1 MAVTQTVA
9 ESRPETGR
17 TVKVS
22 RETSRLLPIV
32 APVVFAGT
40 LVFVLALTGMAAYE
54 PSAATLAGLL
64 ALLLA
69 STFVEAFPVPIEN
82 VPVGGT
88 SLATVF
94 IVGTAVIY
102 GWAPAI
108 LVGLLTQVLVEVS
121 RRQPAIRVLYNTSVY
136 GLAAAAAGAICAA
149 VPGNGFAWLSVE
161 VVLASSAFYAVNLPL
176 VAAVVSR
183 WARDSFFSLLR
194 RAVSSTFIA
203 FAIMTSLTLMLAV
216 LWERSPFLSAALV
229 GPLAAIALYQRSVF
243 RELAAMRLAL
253 TDPLTGLGNH
263 RHFHERLDRD
273 LTEAE
278 DKGMPL
284 SVCVLDIDNFKEL
297 NDRFGHPRGDQIL
310 AQVATRLRQDG
321 EAFRIGGDEFAI
333 LLPGRDEREAA
344 EVADGVLTRVAILEA
359 APGLPVRISAGVVT
373 YPQVGVDRSEVFSV
387 ADQALYIAKG
397 SGKGSVRV
405 YRPDLAELPDVTGLT
420 EVPDRGARLKA
431 AAGLA
436 HAVDA
441 RDAYTGRHSFVVGE
455 LAARVA
461 QQLGLEPEEV
471 ELVRIAGSLHDLGKL
486 AIPEEI
492 LRKPGP
498 LTGAEKL
505 VLRRHP
511 QIGYRMLRSLGV
523 EPVSTWIL
531 HHHERWDGRGYP
543 HGLSGE
549 QIPLGSRIILVVD
562 AYDAMTS
569 DRIYRSR
576 VSHEVAITELERN
589 AGAQFDPRIV
599 SVFVRSV
606 AREEALA
613 LKNG

>member
-1 MAVTQTVA
+1 M
-9 ESRPETGR
+9 
-17 TVKVS
+17 
-22 RETSRLLPIV
+22 
-32 APVVFAGT
+32 
-40 LVFVLALTGMAAYE
+40 
-54 PSAATLAGLL
+54 
-64 ALLLA
+64 
-69 STFVEAFPVPIEN
+69 
-82 VPVGGT
+82 
-88 SLATVF
+88 
-94 IVGTAVIY
+94 
-102 GWAPAI
+102 
-108 LVGLLTQVLVEVS
+108 
-121 RRQPAIRVLYNTSVY
+121 
-136 GLAAAAAGAICAA
+136 
-149 VPGNGFAWLSVE
+149 
-161 VVLASSAFYAVNLPL
+161 
-176 VAAVVSR
+176 VVSR
-183 WARDSFFSLLR
+183 GGGRGGFFSLLR

-284 SVCVLDIDNFKEL
+284 SICVLDIDNFKEL

-344 EVADGVLTRVAILEA
+344 AVADGVLTRVAMLEA
-359 APGLPVRISAGVVT
+359 VPGLPVRISAGVVT

-387 ADQALYIAKG
+387 ADQALYLAKG

-405 YRPDLAELPDVTGLT
+405 YRPDLTDMPDVAGLA
-420 EVPDRGARLKA
+420 EVPDREARLKA

-461 QQLGLEPEEV
+461 QQLGLEPEEA
-471 ELVRIAGSLHDLGKL
+471 EARAPGRQL
-486 AIPEEI
+486 ARP
-492 LRKPGP
+492 RSSPSP
-498 LTGAEKL
+498 
-505 VLRRHP
+505 RRSSASP
-511 QIGYRMLRSLGV
+511 
-523 EPVSTWIL
+523 
-531 HHHERWDGRGYP
+531 
-543 HGLSGE
+543 
-549 QIPLGSRIILVVD
+549 
-562 AYDAMTS
+562 
-569 DRIYRSR
+569 
-576 VSHEVAITELERN
+576 
-589 AGAQFDPRIV
+589 
-599 SVFVRSV
+599 
-606 AREEALA
+606 AR
-613 LKNG
+613 